1 MPKNVMKMLK
11 PSPKR
16 GKNAFDLSHRH
27 VMGANFGELLPITC
41 IETVPS
47 DYIELN
53 CADLIRAMP
62 MVTSPFMRAKQH
74 IDFWFVPYT
83 DLWHQFNAFITQKTQ
98 PQSSAL
104 KDSVAVPHV
113 SLSDMVDC
121 IKNSSYA
128 TLTDV
133 CG

>member
-27 VMGANFGELLPITC
+27 ILGANFGELLPITTL
-41 IETVPS
+41 ETVPG
-47 DYIELN
+47 DYFEIN
-53 CADLIRAMP
+53 CADLLRAMP

-83 DLWHQFNAFITQKTQ
+83 DLWHQY
-98 PQSSAL
+98 
-104 KDSVAVPHV
+104 
-113 SLSDMVDC
+113 
-121 IKNSSYA
+121 SYA
-128 TLTDV
+128 DKQQISTMQ
-133 CG
+133 